1 MTFKKYSMS
10 PSALEEY
17 RKLQLDLVDA
27 SDKMENML
35 DSFRRLCKI
44 LW

>member
-27 SDKMENML
+27 SDKMENWRT
-35 DSFRRLCKI
+35 SKNRL
-44 LW
+44 LTLL